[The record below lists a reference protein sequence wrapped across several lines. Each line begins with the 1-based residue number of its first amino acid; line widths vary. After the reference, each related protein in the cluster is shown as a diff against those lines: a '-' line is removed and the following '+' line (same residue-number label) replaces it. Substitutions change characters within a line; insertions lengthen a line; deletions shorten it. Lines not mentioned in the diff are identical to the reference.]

1 MSIQPLQI
9 SSPIFIES
17 VVKNESSTVKGS
29 KSSDTAA
36 LDHLTGGA
44 FSAPTSGERA
54 SRIRDWLATQPS
66 VELMADVYK
75 ELSHRDKG
83 AAKGLKEKLDELRRQ
98 KAQESIAA
106 EWAEKAQVLLSQTR
120 LNVGDAM
127 AWQRD
132 AAKAGAPLSREPLS
146 QLKQALTERLKA
158 IEDLQTQVQIAREGA
173 VLLAQRIEVLSTKPL
188 QDSVAVREGLCAD
201 VERWTQQAQ
210 ALTTEAQWNS
220 IDLRFGTMLET
231 SKTQLKQVWEAF
243 DAALTQA
250 QTALTDTS
258 ATLPAVPVWADE
270 IREARGETTAEKAAA
285 NEAENLARR
294 HEAASVVKEAVA
306 HLAKELEQGHSK
318 AMQRLIGELR
328 AALKEHGRWLATDIE
343 TQAQALLTQA
353 GDLEGWQRWRADQ
366 LREEL
371 IGKAEQLTQGAETQR
386 MGGRK
391 MQEALRTLREQWKLT
406 DQGGVPNHALW
417 KRFDEACTQAH
428 KVVEAWLEKV
438 KAESAAH
445 RAQRLALVQ
454 AVNDWTVAHQG
465 QTDWKAQV
473 RELSQFADQWRNAG
487 HLSEKQ
493 FAELQPLWKQA
504 MTEARAFLEQAQ
516 AASLARREALIAR
529 AQELGAAPVLRLDAV
544 RGLQQEWQQE
554 AQSVP
559 LDRRHE
565 QKLWEAF
572 RKPIDEA
579 FERKTAEREKQTAA
593 LNAHDQRVV
602 TAAKALE
609 EAVASQDA
617 QRIQAAM
624 QALEQAARGQE
635 DAAASASASA
645 ATAQADVPS
654 TDAVPA
660 SAAEE
665 GENKPATT
673 SRRPL
678 IAVRGDDRPGQKK
691 TEVAVPAK
699 GARTGDRRDVR
710 SGRDGDRGG
719 DRPHRDGRDREGRE
733 ERTPRGPR
741 LGDAAFRAQRDA
753 IEQAQLAL
761 KKLASQAHG
770 QVLTQIMD
778 AWKDRD
784 ANRLPAPA
792 ELGSKVNAA
801 TRALW
806 VKALSTETSQT
817 QGAAELLRL
826 EMAAEVPTPAAHL
839 DARRALQLQLLTRRN
854 DPAPAQTWGAD
865 VAKVLSGAWSDEAAQ
880 RLQQALKP
888 LVRR

>member
-1 MSIQPLQI
+1 M
-9 SSPIFIES
+9 
-17 VVKNESSTVKGS
+17 KNESSTVKGS
-29 KSSDTAA
+29 SKSSDTAA
-36 LDHLTGGA
+36 LDQLTGGA

-66 VELMADVYK
+66 AELMADVYK

-83 AAKGLKEKLDELRRQ
+83 AAKSLKEKLDELRRQ

-106 EWAEKAQVLLSQTR
+106 EWAEKAQVLLNQTR

-188 QDSVAVREGLCAD
+188 QDSVAVREGLQAD

-210 ALTTEAQWNS
+210 ALTTEVQWNS
-220 IDLRFGTMLET
+220 IDLRFGTMLDT

-250 QTALTDTS
+250 QTALTDAS

-285 NEAENLARR
+285 NEAESLARR
-294 HEAASVVKEAVA
+294 NEAASVVKEAVA

-318 AMQRLIGELR
+318 AMQRLIGDLR

-391 MQEALRTLREQWKLT
+391 MQEALRTLRDQWKQT

-428 KVVEAWLEKV
+428 KVVEVWLEKV
-438 KAESAAH
+438 KTESAAH

-454 AVNDWTVAHQG
+454 TVKDWTAAHQG

-493 FAELQPLWKQA
+493 FAELQPLWKQT
-504 MTEARAFLEQAQ
+504 MTEARASLEQAQ

-544 RGLQQEWQQE
+544 RALQQEWQLE

-602 TAAKALE
+602 AAAKALE

-635 DAAASASASA
+635 DAAASASSA
-645 ATAQADVPS
+645 APSTATAEADVPS
-654 TDAVPA
+654 TDAAPA

-665 GENKPATT
+665 GESKPATAP
-673 SRRPL
+673 RRPL

-691 TEVAVPAK
+691 TEVAIPAK
-699 GARTGDRRDVR
+699 GGRTGDRRDGGR
-710 SGRDGDRGG
+710 SGGRDGDRGG
-719 DRPHRDGRDREGRE
+719 DRPHRDGRDGREGRE
-733 ERTPRGPR
+733 ERAPRGPR

-753 IEQAQLAL
+753 VEQAQLAL

-770 QVLTQIMD
+770 QVLTHIMD

-806 VKALSTETSQT
+806 VKALSTEASPA
-817 QGAAELLRL
+817 QGATELLRL

-865 VAKVLSGAWSDEAAQ
+865 VAKVLSGPWSDEAAQ

>member
-1 MSIQPLQI
+1 M
-9 SSPIFIES
+9 
-17 VVKNESSTVKGS
+17 KNESSTVKGS

-36 LDHLTGGA
+36 LDQLTGGA

-54 SRIRDWLATQPS
+54 SRIRDWLTTQPS
-66 VELMADVYK
+66 ADLMADVYK

-83 AAKGLKEKLDELRRQ
+83 AAKALKEKLDELRRQ
-98 KAQESIAA
+98 KAQESIAV
-106 EWAEKAQVLLSQTR
+106 EWAEKAKTLLNQSR

-146 QLKQALTERLKA
+146 QLKQALSERLKA

-188 QDSVAVREGLCAD
+188 QDSVAVREGLQAD
-201 VERWTQQAQ
+201 VDRWAQQAQ
-210 ALTTEAQWNS
+210 SLTTEAQWNS
-220 IDLRFGTMLET
+220 IDLRFGTMLDT

-250 QTALTDTS
+250 QTALAD
-258 ATLPAVPVWADE
+258 ATAPLPAVPVWADE
-270 IREARGETTAEKAAA
+270 IRLGRGETTSDKAAV
-285 NEAENLARR
+285 NEAETQARR
-294 HEAASVVKEAVA
+294 NEAASVVKEAVA

-343 TQAQALLTQA
+343 AQAQALLTQA

-371 IGKAEQLTQGAETQR
+371 IGKAEQLTQGAAEEPR

-391 MQEALRTLREQWKLT
+391 MQEALRTLREQWKQT
-406 DQGGVPNHALW
+406 DQGGIPNHVLW

-454 AVNDWTVAHQG
+454 ALKDWTAAHEG

-473 RELSQFADQWRNAG
+473 RDLSQFAEQWRNAG

-504 MTEARAFLEQAQ
+504 MTEARTPLDQAQ
-516 AASLARREALIAR
+516 TASLARREALIAR

-544 RGLQQEWQQE
+544 RAVQQEWQQE
-554 AQSVP
+554 AQTIP
-559 LDRRHE
+559 LDRRYE

-579 FERKTAEREKQTAA
+579 FERKIADREKQAAA
-593 LNAHDQRVV
+593 LNAHDQRVL
-602 TAAKALE
+602 AASKALE
-609 EAVASQDA
+609 EAIASQDA

-624 QALEQAARGQE
+624 HSLELATRGQE
-635 DAAASASASA
+635 EAVAAPAMPVSEDVKAEDTPA
-645 ATAQADVPS
+645 A
-654 TDAVPA
+654 A

-665 GENKPATT
+665 NVEVKPA
-673 SRRPL
+673 SSPRRAL
-678 IAVRGDDRPGQKK
+678 VAVRGDDRPGQKK
-691 TEVAVPAK
+691 TEAPVPAK
-699 GARTGDRRDVR
+699 SGRFGDKRDGPR
-710 SGRDGDRGG
+710 PGRDGDRG
-719 DRPHRDGRDREGRE
+719 DRPHRDRDGRDGRDLREDRA
-733 ERTPRGPR
+733 PRGPR
-741 LGDAAFRAQRDA
+741 LGDTAFRAQRDA
-753 IEQAQLAL
+753 VEHAQIAL

-770 QVLTQIMD
+770 QVLTHIIE

-784 ANRLPAPA
+784 ANRLPAAA
-792 ELGSKVNAA
+792 ELGGKVNAA
-801 TRALW
+801 TRVSW
-806 VKALSTETSQT
+806 TKALGSDANQA
-817 QGAAELLRL
+817 QGATELLRL
-826 EMAAEVPTPAAHL
+826 EMAAEVPTPATHL

-854 DPAPAQTWGAD
+854 DPTPAQTWGAD
-865 VAKVLSGAWSDEAAQ
+865 VAKVLSGPWSEESAQ

-888 LVRR
+888 LIRR